1 MSDPKLTAQ
10 MLDLSR
16 NIEKLTGAVKTNT
29 ESSDKLEKSNTESE
43 KGLKDTISKLGGD
56 LKNLDFKSLSKD
68 LGGLKDLTKGF
79 EGVTKSIKD
88 LDFKKLGEDFKGV
101 TKSFGDV
108 GKNLGEI
115 KSLKDIPKSFGDITK
130 SFSGIKD
137 LTKNFEGASKGLK
150 EAGKI
155 KDVVSGG
162 FGKKI
167 LGAFAQGGPVPETG
181 SYLVGEM
188 GPEVVKLEGGS
199 TVVPNNKLVSADQQ
213 LSEKRGPTEKQIERY
228 KKHLLDEDPDYYA
241 EFPEQLDYDIKYW
254 INQNRYQK
262 EAAIES
268 LMEGKWGETFTK
280 EDVAKLSSPV
290 SPATPPVTVEEE
302 LSKSEKRKKE
312 REEKKLAK
320 EKSKAEKKAEG
331 LETKKE
337 SKMNLGSL
345 GETSKSALSSLKKN
359 SGSLI
364 EKATDIGG
372 GILSKN
378 IDNPLLKKAGEAGI
392 KSSSEALKK
401 AIEKPKSVSNITP
414 LKSPAPKPV
423 ESAEKKAEQIL
434 AESKKNESTKE
445 STTSPSTSE
454 SNPGSKSETKTGTS
468 GEKSSSKSETNM
480 SKADIDDM
488 KSALFRIASLL
499 EGTLMVSPI
508 ESPYRPNSKRI

>member
-29 ESSDKLEKSNTESE
+29 ESSDKLEKSNSESE

-56 LKNLDFKSLSKD
+56 LKNLDFKGLSKE

-88 LDFKKLGEDFKGV
+88 LDFKKLGDDFKGV

-108 GKNLGEI
+108 GKNLGDI
-115 KSLKDIPKSFGDITK
+115 KSLKDLPKSFGDISK
-130 SFSGIKD
+130 SFGGIKD
-137 LTKNFEGASKGLK
+137 LTKNFEGATKGL
-150 EAGKI
+150 EGAGKI
-155 KDVVSGG
+155 KDIVSGG

-181 SYLVGEM
+181 SYLVGEK

-199 TVVPNNKLVSADQQ
+199 TVIPNNKLVSADQQ
-213 LSEKRGPTEKQIERY
+213 LSEKRGPTEKQIEKYRN
-228 KKHLLDEDPDYYA
+228 HLLSDDPAYYA
-241 EFPEQLDYDIKYW
+241 EFPEELESEVKYW

-268 LMEGKWGETFTK
+268 LMEGKWSETFSK
-280 EDVAKLSSPV
+280 EDIAKLSSPV
-290 SPATPPVTVEEE
+290 SPTAPPVTMEEE

-312 REEKKLAK
+312 REEKKASK
-320 EKSKAEKKAEG
+320 QKSKAEKKEEG

-345 GETSKSALSSLKKN
+345 GETSKSALSALKKN

-364 EKATDIGG
+364 GKATDIGS

-378 IDNPLLKKAGEAGI
+378 IENPLLKKAGEIGL
-392 KSSSEALKK
+392 KSSAETLKK
-401 AIEKPKSVSNITP
+401 TIEKPKAVSNITP
-414 LKSPAPKPV
+414 LKSPAAKPS
-423 ESAEKKAEQIL
+423 ESAEKKSEQISAENKKTESAKSASSAPS
-434 AESKKNESTKE
+434 AESSPASKVES
-445 STTSPSTSE
+445 
-454 SNPGSKSETKTGTS
+454 KTGAA
-468 GEKSSSKSETNM
+468 GEKVSSKGETNM
-480 SKADIDDM
+480 TKADIDDM

>member
-29 ESSDKLEKSNTESE
+29 ESSEKLEKSNVESE
-43 KGLKDTISKLGGD
+43 KGLKDTVSKLGGD
-56 LKNLDFKSLSKD
+56 LKNLDFKSLSKE
-68 LGGLKDLTKGF
+68 F
-79 EGVTKSIKD
+79 EGVTKSIKG
-88 LDFKKLGEDFKGV
+88 LDFKKLGEDFKGI

-115 KSLKDIPKSFGDITK
+115 KSLKDLPKSFGDISK
-130 SFSGIKD
+130 SFGGIKD
-137 LTKNFEGASKGLK
+137 LTKNFEGAAKGL
-150 EAGKI
+150 EGAGKI
-155 KDVVSGG
+155 KDIVSGG

-167 LGAFAQGGPVPETG
+167 LGAFAQGGPVPESG
-181 SYLVGEM
+181 SYLVGEK
-188 GPEVVKLEGGS
+188 GPEIVKLEGGS
-199 TVVPNNKLVSADQQ
+199 TVVPNDKLVSADQQ
-213 LSEKRGPTEKQIERY
+213 LSEKRGPSEKQIDRY
-228 KKHLLDEDPDYYA
+228 KKYLLSEDPDYYA

-262 EAAIES
+262 EAVIDS
-268 LMEGKWGETFTK
+268 LMEGKGGETFTK
-280 EDVAKLSSPV
+280 EDIAKLASPV
-290 SPATPPVTVEEE
+290 SPTPPPVTVEEE

-320 EKSKAEKKAEG
+320 EKSKAEKKEEG

-337 SKMNLGSL
+337 GKVNLGSL
-345 GETSKSALSSLKKN
+345 GETSKSALSELKKN

-378 IDNPLLKKAGEAGI
+378 IENPLLKKAGEAGL
-392 KSSSEALKK
+392 KSSAEALKK
-401 AIEKPKSVSNITP
+401 TIEKPKAVSNITP
-414 LKSPAPKPV
+414 LKSPAPKPS
-423 ESAEKKAEQIL
+423 ESQEKKADQAS
-434 AESKKNESTKE
+434 AENKKTEETKPA
-445 STTSPSTSE
+445 SSTSTSTE
-454 SNPGSKSETKTGTS
+454 SSSGSKSESKTGS
-468 GEKSSSKSETNM
+468 GNEKSSSKGETNM